1 MSSFGHIPQYCLWRV
16 GLGRRRRRL
25 ATPRHGPRLSV
36 DRWRLPIANESLR
49 LPRPPMPPAAPGSFV
64 LFPMACLPELSAAQ
78 QALYRWALEQAQE
91 AARPSIPERDLAG
104 VWN

>member
-1 MSSFGHIPQYCLWRV
+1 MTSN
-16 GLGRRRRRL
+16 
-25 ATPRHGPRLSV
+25 
-36 DRWRLPIANESLR
+36 RLPTTSESLR
-49 LPRPPMPPAAPGSFV
+49 LPHPPAPIAAPGSFV
-64 LFPMACLPELSAAQ
+64 LIPTACLPELSAAQ